1 MRQQRTLARGTT
13 MMARPSPCAIKPASG
28 QAPTLLRDVT
38 PDPDVRWDQVAV
50 KEDGR
55 TSCVAL
61 WQLHSVETGSWL
73 EASSRILSARLC
85 QHRCLRRRRHNRN
98 EDASVRRNV
107 VLGPKEN
114 LRAINWPIIKLSN
127 MKYYPLPLSFV
138 FWLRLRLRL
147 YSCTSKE
154 TSSWMWLY
162 KTAACPTDSLIR
174 NWKRYHTEQC
184 LEFIL

>member
-1 MRQQRTLARGTT
+1 MRQHRTLARAQNTEHRTQNTEHRTLARGTT

-28 QAPTLLRDVT
+28 QAPTLLRDLHVT

-114 LRAINWPIIKLSN
+114 LRAIN
-127 MKYYPLPLSFV
+127 
-138 FWLRLRLRL
+138 
-147 YSCTSKE
+147 
-154 TSSWMWLY
+154 
-162 KTAACPTDSLIR
+162 
-174 NWKRYHTEQC
+174 
-184 LEFIL
+184 

>member
-1 MRQQRTLARGTT
+1 MYSGRPKQCREHSRLPRDFLLTDSNFQVTAQCGNTEPWPEHRTQNTEHRTLARGTT

-85 QHRCLRRRRHNRN
+85 QHRCLRLRRHNRN

-107 VLGPKEN
+107 VLGPEEN
-114 LRAINWPIIKLSN
+114 LRAIN
-127 MKYYPLPLSFV
+127 
-138 FWLRLRLRL
+138 
-147 YSCTSKE
+147 
-154 TSSWMWLY
+154 
-162 KTAACPTDSLIR
+162 
-174 NWKRYHTEQC
+174 
-184 LEFIL
+184 